1 MSDFFGKLKS
11 GAEKISFEAEK
22 MAKLSRVKGDLENLK
37 IQIQTQYGKLGE
49 MYFTQRAA
57 TGVIGSAFDEICQ
70 SIVGLNEQVKA
81 KNEEIQRLNAETFAS
96 QAAQSAPPPVVDQVQ
111 TPPTPPISVVP
122 PPVTTKFCP
131 NCGKENQ
138 AGVKFCPDCGTS
150 L

>member
-11 GAEKISFEAEK
+11 GAEKLTFEAEK

-37 IQIQTQYGKLGE
+37 IQIQAHYAKLGE
-49 MYFTQRAA
+49 LYFAQRAT
-57 TGVIGSAFDEICQ
+57 TGVTGSAFDEICLAID
-70 SIVGLNEQVKA
+70 SLNQQVKA
-81 KNEEIQRLNAETFAS
+81 KNEEIERINTETFAP
-96 QAAQSAPPPVVDQVQ
+96 QGAQSTPPPVAAQAQ
-111 TPPTPPISVVP
+111 YSSTPPVPVP
-122 PPVTTKFCP
+122 PSAATKFCP